1 MYLVINS
8 MPLSH
13 SQHEFIPST
22 NYFKLSKCPYQ
33 RVFTSRQSTI
43 STSSVFNNT
52 INIIMSEHTVLS
64 YCYTYHMKNIDTSFV
79 KKIFNE
85 TNVHHGLQ
93 FSRGSIILN
102 GVTCTF
108 N

>member
-1 MYLVINS
+1 MYLVIKS

-79 KKIFNE
+79 KHN
-85 TNVHHGLQ
+85 LQ
-93 FSRGSIILN
+93 
-102 GVTCTF
+102 
-108 N
+108 